1 MSAIHELSALDL
13 AAAIRA
19 RDLSPTEVAEHT
31 LDRIDRLGDEVGAF
45 VHVSPER
52 ARQDAHRAED
62 LLAASDGEPLP
73 PFLGVPLPIKDLNQV
88 AGIPMRAGS
97 AAVDETVPEV
107 DDGAVDLLRRAGT
120 VMVGKTTTPEFGLP
134 SYTEPDVGPPAR
146 TPWDLARSAG
156 GSSGGAGAAVAA
168 GLVPAAQGSDGGGS
182 IRIPAAACG
191 LVGLLPTRGRVSSG
205 PYGVDGVGLARLG
218 VLTRTVRDTAAL
230 LDVLAVPR
238 PGDTYRAPEQRGSF
252 LDACDARPEG
262 LRIGVLTD
270 PLAIDT
276 DVHPEALAAVE
287 RAGRLLAGM
296 GHELVEVSRP
306 FQPEEWEA
314 FMPIWATGPAGV
326 PLTDEQEDRL
336 TPLTRW
342 MRGVGRGVTGVEY
355 QAALGALQSITRRVA
370 AAWADVD
377 VILSPTLSG
386 PPAPAGD
393 VRNDADPAED
403 FRAQRAF
410 TPWTSTWNITGAPAI
425 SVPIHRSTPDDGTL
439 PLPFGVQLGGKVGGE
454 ATLLGLA
461 AALEEADPW
470 PLLAPGWVER

>member
-13 AAAIRA
+13 AAAIRS
-19 RDLSPTEVAEHT
+19 RDLSPREVTEHT
-31 LDRIDRLGDEVGAF
+31 LDRIDRLDDEVGAF
-45 VHVSPER
+45 VHVTPER
-52 ARQDAHRAED
+52 ARADARRAEEI
-62 LLAASDGEPLP
+62 LAAAGEGEPLP

-88 AGIPMRAGS
+88 AGTPMRGGS
-97 AAVDETVPEV
+97 AAVETVPEV
-107 DDGAVDLLRRAGT
+107 DDGVVDLLSRSGT

-146 TPWDLARSAG
+146 SPWDPSRSAG

-205 PYGVDGVGLARLG
+205 PHGVDGVGLTRLG

-238 PGDTYRAPEQRGSF
+238 PGDTYRAPEQRGRF
-252 LDACDARPEG
+252 LDACDAPPSR
-262 LRIGVLTD
+262 LRIGVLTA

-276 DVHPEALAAVE
+276 DVHPEAIAAVE
-287 RAGRLLAGM
+287 RAGRLLTAM
-296 GHELVEVSRP
+296 GHELVEVSPP
-306 FQPEEWEA
+306 FAPDDWEA
-314 FMPIWATGPAGV
+314 FMPIWAAGPAGI
-326 PLTDEQEDRL
+326 PLTAEQETRL

-342 MRGVGRGVTGVEY
+342 MREVGKGVTGVEY
-355 QAALGALQSITRRVA
+355 QAALGALHALTRRVA
-370 AAWADVD
+370 TAWSDVD
-377 VILSPTLSG
+377 VVLSPTLSG
-386 PPAPAGD
+386 PPAPAD
-393 VRNDADPAED
+393 SVRIDADPVED

-425 SVPIHRSTPDDGTL
+425 SVPIHRADLDDGAA
-439 PLPFGVQLGGKVGGE
+439 PLPFGVQLGGKAGAE
-454 ATLLGLA
+454 AQLLGLA

-470 PLLAPGWVER
+470 PLIAPGWAER